1 TLSGD
6 ATSETE
12 KKTCSSVG
20 SSYNA
25 SEKNMFE
32 VVLET
37 ITDAES
43 DAKSRVGK
51 HKYKKVKSTQSKW
64 VLGTNNYNQSLFN
77 KDYKRNNGIDINRT
91 CSEVATTILTEYY
104 NRKEKCVIR
113 KGDKTGNYVDWEPY
127 FNQYVNIAY
136 YDLKIYTPS
145 EGTYT
150 SKICKLFKPFYKE
163 YKKI

>member
-1 TLSGD
+1 
-6 ATSETE
+6 
-12 KKTCSSVG
+12 
-20 SSYNA
+20 
-25 SEKNMFE
+25 MFE